1 MTDNENTGL
10 TFKKVFMAGVA
21 VILIAAAAFTAVS
34 CKNPTGG
41 PDPEDPVGPGPGPGP
56 DPEDPED
63 PVGPGPGP
71 DPDPEDTEV
80 KFNVDRANST
90 SSSFKFSIP
99 NTKTEDTFTVKIGGV
114 DASSPADY
122 SVANGTFT
130 IVGKLDPNNLKDIR
144 VQLVGSTN
152 EGTLPGMFLY
162 PSATKNQNTWE
173 DLLTFVENGAIG
185 LYYGDAAARATMNQ
199 TVLDGVNGELSAGVD
214 TIGDEDEIYDYF
226 NVNETVDGKTWPVAI
241 NEAAAI
247 ILSNIEDVRAGF
259 VAGGNNVP
267 SATVEA
273 FEDAYD
279 RIYMNKTLNSTN
291 DATIKGQVK
300 DNTSYDIN
308 TLAMQMIPEGI
319 RDLVED
325 PVQYLI
331 AEQMVRMG

>member
-21 VILIAAAAFTAVS
+21 VVLIAAAAFTAVS

-56 DPEDPED
+56 D
-63 PVGPGPGP
+63 P

-130 IVGKLDPNNLKDIR
+130 IVGKLDSNNLKDIR

-152 EGTLPGMFLY
+152 EGTLPGMFIY

-173 DLLTFVENGAIG
+173 DLLTLSNLGISALRDASDPSYDVTLQQIEADSEQGLQDIADAIDSGSASDDDIKEHFTGGANNMTNGE
-185 LYYGDAAARATMNQ
+185 TW
-199 TVLDGVNGELSAGVD
+199 TDGVNAAAQVILGKLSVIRGELTGQD
-214 TIGDEDEIYDYF
+214 LIDF
-226 NVNETVDGKTWPVAI
+226 N
-241 NEAAAI
+241 AAY
-247 ILSNIEDVRAGF
+247 N
-259 VAGGNNVP
+259 
-267 SATVEA
+267 
-273 FEDAYD
+273 